1 MSNREAIIFDFDGT
15 LTQFRKIDNE
25 IIETIFKGHKVM
37 LFIDSFLWIING
49 LGIIGNSML
58 GLKIRLYLYALF
70 SFKTTKRY
78 INVLVRYEEM
88 YIALSSNIKEETLN
102 SLRKIKEK
110 YKVVIISNNFFA
122 KGIVVDGIKVD
133 YAYKKK
139 KLFKEERNKNDVA
152 YIVGDN
158 LFDDYM
164 NSKNTPF
171 IYVGNS
177 FIVRFIIR
185 LNPFKRNVVRIKKI
199 SDIEDV
205 VL

>member
-1 MSNREAIIFDFDGT
+1 MSKRRAIIFDFDGT
-15 LTQFRKIDNE
+15 LTQFRRIDNE
-25 IIETIFKGHKVM
+25 IIETIFDGHKIM
-37 LFIDSFLWIING
+37 LFIDRFLWIING

-78 INVLVRYEEM
+78 LNVLLRYEEM

-122 KGIVVDGIKVD
+122 KGIAVDGIKVE

-139 KLFKEERNKNDVA
+139 NLFKEERNKNDVA

-158 LFDDYM
+158 LFDDYT
-164 NSKNTPF
+164 NSKKTPF
-171 IYVGNS
+171 VYVGSS
-177 FIVRFIIR
+177 FVVRLIIK
-185 LNPFKRNVVRIKKI
+185 LNPFKRNVVSIKKL
-199 SDIEDV
+199 SDIEDI